1 MRSLAVA
8 RALEIRGV
16 VGVADR
22 ARVGSGVPRRQRGRR
37 LCNGCRRCRRLLW
50 TWRLGVHETSCRDAD
65 PEADRDT
72 DEETM
77 PKCPMRVSASIHSY
91 PRLSTYG
98 ADVRDPGL
106 SRHPRVFEERNITSG
121 LRYAVGVSTVPCVTT
136 VQRST
141 GRHSAPDASGISLAS
156 PLAKYSYENQ

>member
-1 MRSLAVA
+1 
-8 RALEIRGV
+8 
-16 VGVADR
+16 
-22 ARVGSGVPRRQRGRR
+22 
-37 LCNGCRRCRRLLW
+37 
-50 TWRLGVHETSCRDAD
+50 
-65 PEADRDT
+65 
-72 DEETM
+72 M